1 MGRKRKGR
9 AIDGV
14 LLLDKP
20 LGMSSNHALQ
30 RAKRLFFAAKAG
42 HTGSLDPLA
51 TGVLPVCF
59 GEATKFSQFLL
70 DADKTYEA
78 TFVLG
83 EKTATGDAEGE
94 VLESIDASA
103 LSEAQVARAMEDFVG
118 EIEQVPPMYSA
129 LKQNGQPL
137 YKLARQGIE
146 VEREARR
153 VEILEYHLLAFRGG
167 ARAEV
172 DVEVHC
178 SKGTYIRS
186 LAEDLGEA
194 LQVGGHVSALR
205 RTFTGGFEIDQCV
218 SLDELGDE
226 RGEGRA
232 ETLDHH
238 LLPVDTPVDHLPKIA
253 LPADSAHYFRLGN
266 PVMDAQVYRTGEE
279 GDMVRV
285 FSESGQFLGVATLD
299 EGRVAP
305 KRLLASSQSD
315 AN

>member
-20 LGMSSNHALQ
+20 LGLTSNHALQ

-70 DADKTYEA
+70 DADKTYRA

-94 VLESIDASA
+94 VLEVVSA
-103 LSEAQVARAMEDFVG
+103 AAVEAAQLRETMDEFLG
-118 EIEQVPPMYSA
+118 EIDQVPPMYSA

-137 YKLARQGIE
+137 YKLARQGLE
-146 VEREARR
+146 VTREARR
-153 VEILEYHLLAFRGG
+153 VEIMEYHLLAFRPGE
-167 ARAEV
+167 RAEL

-186 LAEDLGEA
+186 LAEDLGER
-194 LQVGGHVSALR
+194 LGVGGHVSVLR
-205 RTFTGGFEIDQCV
+205 RTFTGGFDESQCV
-218 SLDELGDE
+218 TLEALDAE

-238 LLPVDTPVDHLPKIA
+238 LLPVDTPVDHLA
-253 LPADSAHYFRLGN
+253 SVHLSADSAHYFRRGN
-266 PVMDAQVYRTGEE
+266 PVMDAQVYRVGQE

-285 FSESGQFLGVATLD
+285 FCESGDFLGVATID

-305 KRLLASSQSD
+305 KRLVAT
-315 AN
+315 ATG

>member
-20 LGMSSNHALQ
+20 LGLSSNHALQ
-30 RAKRLFFAAKAG
+30 RVKRLFFAAKAG

-51 TGVLPVCF
+51 TGVLPICL

-70 DADKTYEA
+70 DADKTYLA

-94 VLESIDASA
+94 VLETLNAEA
-103 LSEAQVARAMEDFVG
+103 LTEAQVADAIQGFLG

-146 VEREARR
+146 VERNARQ
-153 VEILEYHLLAFRGG
+153 VEIMEYRLLAFRPGT
-167 ARAEV
+167 RAEV

-186 LAEDLGEA
+186 LAEDLGEV

-218 SLDELGDE
+218 TLEALSEE

-238 LLPVDTPVDHLPKIA
+238 LLPTDTPADHLGKVV
-253 LPADSAHYFRLGN
+253 LNRDSAYYFRQGN
-266 PVMDAQVYRTGEE
+266 PVMDAQVYRAGEE

-285 FSESGQFLGVATLD
+285 FCESDQFLGVAVID

-305 KRLLASSQSD
+305 KRLVAS
-315 AN
+315 AATGA